1 MAEFLLYIQLLRL
14 DLRVLLCLHQ
24 KPPAGQPGL
33 SAASDA
39 PPLRHRRRDDA
50 LGVPPSPRQHSGRLP
65 GRHHSRQHS
74 GICHRIRHG
83 AAFQDEIL
91 GLQPSALPD
100 QRLRQPGI
108 LPDLGTSDHSA
119 DGMGAPAHLGLRPGP
134 VSLDRISGAGGSHR
148 RVCAGRGAV
157 HQRGAGS
164 GPRAGG
170 HDPHEGGSRGTAA
183 AAGAFKGGNVSES
196 KRTQRK
202 CCPAGR
208 RCGSPG

>member
-1 MAEFLLYIQLLRL
+1 MYTYAFHQWLSFFYIYSFFGWIFESCYVSIKSRRL
-14 DLRVLLCLHQ
+14 V
-24 KPPAGQPGL
+24 QPGL

-39 PPLRHRRRDDA
+39 PPLRHRRRNDA
-50 LGVPPSPRQHSGRLP
+50 LGVPPSPGQHSGRLP

-164 GPRAGG
+164 GPARWR
-170 HDPHEGGSRGTAA
+170 P
-183 AAGAFKGGNVSES
+183 
-196 KRTQRK
+196 
-202 CCPAGR
+202 
-208 RCGSPG
+208 